1 MEVTE
6 MSNKLVMA
14 LINQFMVENEENI
27 LEFITHP

>member
-1 MEVTE
+1 

-27 LEFITHP
+27 ATIKRNVKVFVY